1 MTAATADREAEFDPN
16 ELRSYPIAA
25 ATQIFLGTL
34 VCINAAG
41 NAVPAADTDG
51 LIFVGVSSE
60 GQDNS
65 SGAAGDLRIKV
76 RRTGQ
81 HRMIAAGLALA
92 DSGEKVYASDDQT
105 VALTSTNFILV
116 GRLVQFDTA
125 TSAMVAIQGASG
137 GHSVREI
144 ESADASDLATA
155 ITLVNEIKTTLN
167 L

>member
-1 MTAATADREAEFDPN
+1 MTALTADKEVEFDPN
-16 ELRSYPIAA
+16 DLRSYPVA
-25 ATQIFLGTL
+25 ATTDIFLGAL

-41 NAVPAADTDG
+41 FALPASDTDG
-51 LIFVGVSSE
+51 LIFVGVASE
-60 GQDNS
+60 RADNNP
-65 SGAAGDLRIKV
+65 GAAGDIRVKV

-81 HRMIAAGLALA
+81 HRMVAAGLTVA
-92 DSGEKVYASDDQT
+92 DTGEKVYATDDQL
-105 VALTSTNFILV
+105 VALTTTNFILV

-144 ESADASDLATA
+144 EAANASDLATA
-155 ITLVNEIKTTLN
+155 ITLVNEIKATLN